1 MTKKFLKLQQAA
13 NSRIITEETDREFL
27 MLLRRGL
34 LLALHENG
42 LVSQQ
47 QLWMA
52 EEKLGNRGEERG

>member
-1 MTKKFLKLQQAA
+1 MTKKFLKLQQVA

-52 EEKLGNRGEERG
+52 EKKLGNQGKERG